1 MTSDRT
7 PRGGQTRAA
16 ILEAAELLFAE
27 RGFAATRLEE
37 VAERVGIRRASIVY
51 HFRDKQELYDAVLEE
66 VVQGLFDRVQPVLT
80 KTAPLRRRVEET
92 VSAFVD
98 FVAERPTFARILM
111 REIADA
117 RPGEPPP
124 LVKHT
129 LPFYELVR
137 RLRAERKPG
146 PPRFPKVEP
155 IQLASAIAGMTVFF
169 IVAVPTI
176 VPMLELDPKQPETL
190 ESLKAELR
198 RITVRLLGEPTFEED
213 RT

>member
-7 PRGGQTRAA
+7 PRGDQTRAA

-27 RGFAATRLEE
+27 GGFAATRLED
-37 VAERVGIRRASIVY
+37 VAKRVGIRRASIVY
-51 HFRDKQELYDAVLEE
+51 HFRDKQELYDAVLHE
-66 VVQGLFDRVQPVLT
+66 VVQGLFDRVRPVLGRPG
-80 KTAPLRRRVEET
+80 PLRQRIEEI

-111 REIADA
+111 REVADA

-137 RLRAERKPG
+137 RTREERKPG
-146 PPRFPKVEP
+146 PARFPKAEP

-176 VPMLELDPKQPETL
+176 VPMLELDPQQPETL

-198 RITVRLLGEPTFEED
+198 RITVRLLGEPTREED
-213 RT
+213 RS